1 MTDPS
6 LEKRTRNAVKKITQ
20 EICDLLLFLSDKM
33 EMGRLPNR
41 DGVCTL
47 RMTLVWCG
55 GGGPPEKT
63 KASRQMKRVQV
74 HESHP

>member
-20 EICDLLLFLSDKM
+20 EICDPLLFLPDEM

-55 GGGPPEKT
+55 EGGPPEKNKGV
-63 KASRQMKRVQV
+63 KANEACS
-74 HESHP
+74 SA